1 MTGKQTERIKI
12 DPIQDDFSKQ
22 LEETGRK
29 IAEEKQRDIKER
41 RQQFLKSIE
50 GYDDWNIRVSLS
62 AADIFVIASV
72 LCKSI
77 SLDVPLQKQMYATFK
92 CNEEKKIAT
101 DVLHKLL
108 LSLRMS
114 SSHLKDRVT
123 HPDYNDKKWHGNG
136 GDIIFKIGKELDTS
150 YKFVDAY
157 RLEQDH
163 ICDSIGPD
171 RYRKNAKKVIEN
183 MLKKQKKREVR

>member
-1 MTGKQTERIKI
+1 MTGRKNMINLSSA
-12 DPIQDDFSKQ
+12 DAFSKQ
-22 LEETGRK
+22 LAEAGCK
-29 IAEEKQRDIKER
+29 IAEEKQRESEER

-50 GYDDWNIRVSLS
+50 GYDDWIIRVSLS
-62 AADIFVIASV
+62 AVDIFVIASV

-108 LSLRMS
+108 LSFRMS

-123 HPDYNDKKWHGNG
+123 HPDYNDKKWHGNS

-163 ICDSIGPD
+163 IYESIGSD
-171 RYRKNAKKVIEN
+171 QYRKNAKKVVED
-183 MLKKQKKREVR
+183 MLKKRKKREVK

>member
-1 MTGKQTERIKI
+1 MNKKEIKK
-12 DPIQDDFSKQ
+12 DSKDSYNDFSKQ
-22 LEETGRK
+22 LAETGLK
-29 IAEEKQRDIKER
+29 IAEEKQRKSEER

-50 GYDDWNIRVSLS
+50 GYDDWIIRVRLS
-62 AADIFVIASV
+62 AADLFVIASV

-77 SLDVPLQKQMYATFK
+77 SLDVALQKQMYATFK
-92 CNEEKKIAT
+92 CNEEKKRAT

-108 LSLRMS
+108 LSFRMS

-136 GDIIFKIGKELDTS
+136 GDIIFKIKKELDTS

-157 RLEQDH
+157 RLEQDF
-163 ICDSIGPD
+163 ICDSIGSD
-171 RYRKNAKKVIEN
+171 QYRKNAKKAIED